1 MRHRPQQHRRWLTTF
16 ALSALVAGSAIWWY
30 LPEASAPTPDI
41 KTTNAPA
48 PVPPASTAINPP
60 ADSSDALATDDA
72 KTGTDVT
79 SSTPVSLGPDPY
91 ASSLK
96 GTDIDGALKADSQ
109 GKLIVDLETKDFFDY
124 FLNTVGEVSPEQA
137 LEQIRTLA
145 MNNLPPT
152 AADEAMALLDQY
164 LEYKQEALAVQAT
177 ALDPSR
183 QNDPAY
189 RLEMLEKAFTDLK
202 QVRQGVFSPAAH
214 QAFFGLEEAY
224 GEYTLA
230 TLGVA
235 TRTDLS
241 AEAKTAL
248 VAWHRDQLPSQLQ
261 QTERHLL
268 ASNEQSRRRMTTIDA
283 AESPESAG
291 QKLIAQGMSPEAAAS
306 VTDYLQE
313 RATFDARY
321 QHYEVALDQLRDSG
335 LTDKDVAA
343 QKTQLLDQHFPDQK
357 QQTWA
362 RLKMLGSN

>member
-16 ALSALVAGSAIWWY
+16 ALSALVAGSAFWWY
-30 LPEASAPTPDI
+30 LPEASAPAPNV
-41 KTTNAPA
+41 KTVHAPA
-48 PVPPASTAINPP
+48 PIPPADTAINPP
-60 ADSSDALATDDA
+60 AASSDASATGDSKADA
-72 KTGTDVT
+72 EVA
-79 SSTPVSLGPDPY
+79 SSTPTSLGPDPY
-91 ASSLK
+91 APSLK
-96 GTDIDGALKADSQ
+96 GTDIDGALKADSR

-124 FLNTVGEVSPEQA
+124 FLNTVGEVSPDQA

-145 MNNLPPT
+145 TTSLPP
-152 AADEAMALLDQY
+152 AAAAEAMALLDQY
-164 LEYKQEALAVQAT
+164 LQYKQEALAVQAT
-177 ALDPSR
+177 PLDPSR
-183 QNDPAY
+183 QNDPNY

-202 QVRQGVFSPAAH
+202 QVRQGVFSPEAH

-235 TRTDLS
+235 ARTDLS

-268 ASNEQSRRRMTTIDA
+268 ASNEQNRRRMATIDA

-291 QKLIAQGMSPEAAAS
+291 QKLMAQGMSPEAAAS
-306 VTDYLQE
+306 VTNYLQE
-313 RATFDARY
+313 RSTFDARY
-321 QHYEVALDQLRDSG
+321 QHYQAALNQLRDSG
-335 LTDKDVAA
+335 LTEADVAA
-343 QKTQLLDQHFPDQK
+343 QQTQLLNQHFPDQK

-362 RLKMLGSN
+362 RLKMLESN

>member
-41 KTTNAPA
+41 KTVNAPA
-48 PVPPASTAINPP
+48 PVPTADTAINPP
-60 ADSSDALATDDA
+60 AASSDASATDDS
-72 KTGTDVT
+72 KTGAKVA
-79 SSTPVSLGPDPY
+79 SSTPTSLGPDPY
-91 ASSLK
+91 APSLK

-124 FLNTVGEVSPEQA
+124 FLNTVGEVSPDQA

-145 MNNLPPT
+145 MTSLPPT
-152 AADEAMALLDQY
+152 AADEAMALLGQY
-164 LEYKQEALAVQAT
+164 LQYKQEALAVQAT
-177 ALDPSR
+177 TLDPSR
-183 QNDPAY
+183 QNDPTY

-202 QVRQGVFSPAAH
+202 QVRQGVFSPEAH

-235 TRTDLS
+235 ARTDLS

-268 ASNEQSRRRMTTIDA
+268 ASNEQNRRRMATIEA

-291 QKLIAQGMSPEAAAS
+291 QKLMAQGMSPEAAAS

-313 RATFDARY
+313 RSTFDARY
-321 QHYEVALDQLRDSG
+321 QHYEAALDQLRASG
-335 LTDKDVAA
+335 LTETDVSA
-343 QKTQLLDQHFPDQK
+343 QQTQLLNQHFPDQK

>member
-1 MRHRPQQHRRWLTTF
+1 MRHRPQQYRRWLISF

-30 LPEASAPTPDI
+30 LPEASAPTTDI
-41 KTTNAPA
+41 KTVNAPA
-48 PVPPASTAINPP
+48 PVPTADTTINPP
-60 ADSSDALATDDA
+60 ADSSDGSAADDS
-72 KTGTDVT
+72 KTGAEVA
-79 SSTPVSLGPDPY
+79 SSTPTSLGPDPY
-91 ASSLK
+91 APSLK

-124 FLNTVGEVSPEQA
+124 FLNTVGEVSPDQA

-145 MNNLPPT
+145 ITSLPPT
-152 AADEAMALLDQY
+152 AADETMALLDQY

-183 QNDPAY
+183 QNDPTY

-202 QVRQGVFSPAAH
+202 QVRQGVFSPEAH

-235 TRTDLS
+235 ARTDLS

-268 ASNEQSRRRMTTIDA
+268 TSNELNRRRMATINA

-291 QKLIAQGMSPEAAAS
+291 QKLMAQGMSPEAAAS

-313 RATFDARY
+313 RSTFDARY
-321 QHYEVALDQLRDSG
+321 QHYEAALDQLRASG
-335 LTDKDVAA
+335 LSETDVSA
-343 QKTQLLDQHFPDQK
+343 QQTQLLNQHFPDQK